1 MKRFT
6 VLLALAGVGVSALLD
21 ALVRRGA
28 ARPSAAD
35 ASRNNFLRYAA
46 YGTGMPF
53 LHRMFELGLPDR
65 RRQRLSRWSSALA
78 LAAALGILLW
88 LGWAGTG
95 TRAEMRLASQRAV
108 RVAELRG
115 SFAYYDEWRTMSAR
129 MAVLSG
135 EPRWVARFEEAGPKL
150 AAAIA
155 EAVALA
161 TPEVGSALAITVEEA
176 NGDLTA
182 MERAAFALLAGG
194 DRGGARALL
203 DSPEFSYL
211 QAVFASG
218 IEAFGQDLET
228 LATARAKAL
237 NDRAWME
244 MSGLGASALF
254 LVAAIFA
261 RKGRV
266 RLRAAL
272 ATTEAV
278 ARTDAL
284 TGLPNRR
291 GLYEQLRAALA
302 RADRSGGAAALLLC
316 GLDRFKGVND
326 VHGHAVG
333 DQLLQLA
340 AARLHDA
347 AGVGSTIA
355 RLGGDEFALVVPLD
369 AAEPSGPAGEAAA
382 QIARRV
388 IAVLGQPFALQDGP
402 VAQVGVSIG
411 IAFAWGAKDGDADA
425 LVRRADVALYQ
436 AKADGRGRFHVFDPG
451 LDAHIQA
458 RALLEGELRQA
469 IARDALRPYFQPLVD
484 MASGRLIGFEMLARW
499 PHPTRGIVPP
509 GEFIPVAEESG
520 LIGPMTEG
528 LLRRAC
534 RAAAA
539 WPPDTFIACNL
550 SPLQLRDRR
559 LPAAVQAIL
568 TETGLPPHRLELE
581 ITESALVGDVELARD
596 LLGKLKALG
605 VRLALD
611 DFGTGYSSLRHLQ
624 LLPIDKLKIDA
635 SFVRAMGGDTE
646 SRKIV
651 AAVIGLSH
659 SLGLLTVAEGVE
671 DESTAALLR
680 DLGCDV
686 GQGWLYGRPASEEAA
701 GALLFE
707 TVRS

>member
-1 MKRFT
+1 MP
-6 VLLALAGVGVSALLD
+6 LLRRIFAL
-21 ALVRRGA
+21 
-28 ARPSAAD
+28 
-35 ASRNNFLRYAA
+35 
-46 YGTGMPF
+46 GMPD
-53 LHRMFELGLPDR
+53 GGR
-65 RRQRLSRWSSALA
+65 RRLSRWGSALA

-88 LGWAGTG
+88 LGWTGTG
-95 TRAEMRLASQRAV
+95 TRAQMRLAGQRAV

-115 SFAYYDEWRTMSAR
+115 TFAYFDELRTMSAHL
-129 MAVLSG
+129 AVQSG
-135 EPRWVARFEEAGPKL
+135 DPRWVARFEEAGPKL

-161 TPEVGSALAITVEEA
+161 TPEVGSALATTVEEA
-176 NGDLTA
+176 NGDLAA
-182 MERAAFALLAGG
+182 MERAAFSLLAGG
-194 DRGGARALL
+194 DRDGAQALL
-203 DSPEFSYL
+203 DSPEFAYL
-211 QAVFASG
+211 QAVYDSG

-244 MSGLGASALF
+244 TSGLGLSAIF
-254 LVAAIFA
+254 LVAAVFA
-261 RKGRV
+261 LKGRA

-272 ATTEAV
+272 AATEAV

-291 GLYEQLRAALA
+291 GLYEQLRTALA
-302 RADRSGGAAALLLC
+302 RADRNGGAIALLLC
-316 GLDRFKGVND
+316 DLDRFKGVND
-326 VHGHAVG
+326 AHGHPAG
-333 DQLLQLA
+333 DHLLQLV
-340 AARLHDA
+340 AARLRNA
-347 AGVGSTIA
+347 AGAGSTIA

-369 AAEPSGPAGEAAA
+369 AANPFDPASEEAA
-382 QIARRV
+382 QLARRI
-388 IAVLGQPFALQDGP
+388 IAVLGQPFALPDGP

-411 IAFAWGAKDGDADA
+411 VALARAQEGDADA
-425 LVRRADVALYQ
+425 LVCRADVALYR
-436 AKADGRGRFHVFDPG
+436 AKADGRGRFHFFDPG
-451 LDAHIQA
+451 LDTHIQK

-469 IARDALRPYFQPLVD
+469 VAHDILRPHFQPLVD
-484 MASGRLIGFEMLARW
+484 IATGRLIGFEMLARW
-499 PHPTRGIVPP
+499 PHPTRGILPP
-509 GEFIPVAEESG
+509 GEFIPVAEDAG
-520 LIGPMTEG
+520 LIGLLTEG

-539 WPPDTFIACNL
+539 WPSDTFVACNL
-550 SPLQLRDRR
+550 SPFQLRDRG
-559 LPAAVQAIL
+559 LPATVQSIL
-568 TETGLPPHRLELE
+568 VETGLPAHRLELE
-581 ITESALVGDVELARD
+581 ITESALVGDIDLARD

-635 SFVRAMGGDTE
+635 GFVRAMGGDTE

-671 DESTAALLR
+671 DEGTAALLR

-686 GQGWLYGRPASEEAA
+686 GQGWLYGRPASEEAV

-707 TVRS
+707 TARS